1 MTDRVPNYVTI
12 LVTEAQHEVLRQ
24 LVRDKIATIGTE
36 AEDFQDHVRLLGAL
50 AMPVKQR
57 QLA

>member
-1 MTDRVPNYVTI
+1 MKDVPDYVNL
-12 LVTEAQHEVLRQ
+12 LVTEAQHEMLRQ

-50 AMPVKQR
+50 AMPIKPR

>member
-1 MTDRVPNYVTI
+1 MNDRVPQYVTV
-12 LVTEAQHEVLRQ
+12 LVTEAQHEMLRQ
-24 LVRDKIATIGTE
+24 LTRDKIAAIGIE

-50 AMPVKQR
+50 ACPVKQR

>member
-1 MTDRVPNYVTI
+1 MKDVPDYVNL

-24 LVRDKIATIGTE
+24 LVRDKIAALGTG
-36 AEDFQDHVRLLGAL
+36 APDFEDHVRLLGAL
-50 AMPVKQR
+50 AMPIKPR